1 MGLLLTFYGLQNI
14 AEEEIE
20 LLISSIKHVIP
31 LEAYGDLDFDKLA
44 NLVLEVAHLSHKDW
58 EKTIEYSQ
66 RLEDLLLPHSIA
78 TEGSKIDDAEKSHLF
93 RSIFERVLRD
103 GKWEDARQA
112 SRLRNEEKKDERP
125 WVVVVTGLNGIRK
138 TTTIYL
144 ECYKVLL
151 SEALVVPEGESD
163 SIDPSY
169 LPIGANSFFRQ
180 LDHMIAVLANLQ
192 FVTLYKIQQGDTDE
206 SRKTAIAA
214 YSKYKDAIFARY
226 RMLSEMVGIILCR
239 EAQRSNVN
247 IMVETSGRDISM
259 YKYVN
264 SVFGDKTN
272 RYRKLALHFTINDLS
287 FAEQSVD
294 IRMLDEIRRGKEA
307 LAGDEDENINSTV
320 RRVVDVNSGG
330 PYGSEV
336 LKGVQA
342 DSERVWNE
350 VWSDAPNK
358 DDATATQT
366 VTDGWYKAC
375 FHIDGDQSKPWKVTS
390 ILPDGRNGSV
400 FEFPVRKHA

>member
-1 MGLLLTFYGLQNI
+1 MSQAIQSTMTLQLTAENKRHKLESVEETPGCVSLNTEITPKELENMALEMKERALSYTPFS
-14 AEEEIE
+14 EEEIE
-20 LLISSIKHVIP
+20 LLISSLKHVIP
-31 LEAYGDLDFDKLA
+31 LEVSGDLDFDKLA

-192 FVTLYKIQQGDTDE
+192 FVTLYKIQFF
-206 SRKTAIAA
+206 S
-214 YSKYKDAIFARY
+214 
-226 RMLSEMVGIILCR
+226 C
-239 EAQRSNVN
+239 
-247 IMVETSGRDISM
+247 
-259 YKYVN
+259 
-264 SVFGDKTN
+264 
-272 RYRKLALHFTINDLS
+272 
-287 FAEQSVD
+287 
-294 IRMLDEIRRGKEA
+294 
-307 LAGDEDENINSTV
+307 
-320 RRVVDVNSGG
+320 
-330 PYGSEV
+330 
-336 LKGVQA
+336 
-342 DSERVWNE
+342 
-350 VWSDAPNK
+350 
-358 DDATATQT
+358 
-366 VTDGWYKAC
+366 
-375 FHIDGDQSKPWKVTS
+375 
-390 ILPDGRNGSV
+390 
-400 FEFPVRKHA
+400 